1 MTAAAEH
8 KPRLKG
14 DHPYRTTTKF
24 QRNPDGSL
32 ARDAEGYLVPVIPPK
47 DERHE
52 KRESTPEER
61 EAGRQRIAAKLKEE
75 ERAMTKLNRQV
86 VGRTATG
93 VAVRRSKRQDIG
105 DPDCRLSE
113 NEDFPLL
120 AVLRRDKA
128 HGMIAS
134 VLAYRR
140 LVALCEAEPL
150 KGQSYGDGSANGVNV
165 EYRSILRDGVAEV
178 DAAHAAGFRGQRV
191 PGGEIEYGTQ
201 VKKDRGAYDIPAKR
215 VIPAEVRDDGTPVGG
230 RTESLHIKINE
241 DTIADYIDSRPR
253 LEKIRAALGPLL
265 EPVEDAVLGG
275 QTLRSIGERA
285 GFTGVHANSAGNALV
300 MQGLTV
306 LDSFLGARKLTPA
319 NDNYLIEHRK
329 SA

>member
-1 MTAAAEH
+1 MTAALEH

-24 QRNPDGSL
+24 QRNADGSL
-32 ARDAEGYLVPVIPPK
+32 ARDAEGYLVPIVPPK
-47 DERHE
+47 DEKRE
-52 KRESTPEER
+52 KRGSTPEER
-61 EAGRQRIAAKLKEE
+61 ADARARTAAKLKEE

-113 NEDFPLL
+113 SEDFPLL

-150 KGQSYGDGSANGVNV
+150 KGQSYGQAAGVEREYETRRMRGVEEVDEAHANGFKGN
-165 EYRSILRDGVAEV
+165 Y
-178 DAAHAAGFRGQRV
+178 V
-191 PGGEIEYGTQ
+191 PGGDVVYERR
-201 VKKDRGAYDIPAKR
+201 VRKSDGAYDIPAKR
-215 VIPAEVRDDGTPVGG
+215 ILPAEVSNDGTPIGG

-241 DTIADYIDSRPR
+241 DTIADYIDSKPR

-306 LDSFLGARKLTPA
+306 LDSFLGTRKFTPA

-329 SA
+329 ST

>member
-1 MTAAAEH
+1 MIAIAEH

-24 QRNPDGSL
+24 QRNADGSF
-32 ARDAEGYLVPVIPPK
+32 ARDDEGYLVPIIPAK
-47 DERHE
+47 DERRD
-52 KRESTPEER
+52 KQESTPEER
-61 EAGRQRIAAKLKEE
+61 ADARARIAAKLKEE

-86 VGRTATG
+86 VGLTATG
-93 VAVRRSKRQDIG
+93 VAVRRSKRQDTG

-113 NEDFPLL
+113 SEDFPLL

-150 KGQSYGDGSANGVNV
+150 KGQSYGQTNGVEREYETRRMRGVEEVDEAHANGFKGNC
-165 EYRSILRDGVAEV
+165 
-178 DAAHAAGFRGQRV
+178 V
-191 PGGEIEYGTQ
+191 PGGEIVYERR
-201 VKKDRGAYDIPAKR
+201 VRKSDGAYDIPAKR
-215 VIPAEVRDDGTPVGG
+215 ILPAEVSDDGTPIGG
-230 RTESLHIKINE
+230 RTESLHIKLNE
-241 DTIADYIDSRPR
+241 DTLADYIDSKPR

-275 QTLRSIGERA
+275 QTMGWIGQQDGHTGRA
-285 GFTGVHANSAGNALV
+285 AEMAGKALV
-300 MQGLTV
+300 FRGLTV
-306 LDSFLGARKLTPA
+306 IDSFLGARKFVA
-319 NDNYLIEHRK
+319 DNDNYLIEHRK
-329 SA
+329 VA